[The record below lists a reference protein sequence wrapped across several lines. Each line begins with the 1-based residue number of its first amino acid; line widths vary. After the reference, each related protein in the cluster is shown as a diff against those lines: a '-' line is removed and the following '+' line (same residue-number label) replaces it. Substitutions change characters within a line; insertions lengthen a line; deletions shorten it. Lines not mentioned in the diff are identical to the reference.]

1 MLTLLAQG
9 PRFYSASFRKLIQLE
24 KRGYTVLTGVTA
36 FDGAREWAITAA
48 GLAAL
53 EAYGRGADRADFDVM
68 PKPIIEA
75 KRMPSA

>member
-36 FDGAREWAITAA
+36 SDGAREWAITEA
-48 GLAAL
+48 GCIAL
-53 EAYGRGADRADFDVM
+53 LTYTTSEASLPAM
-68 PKPIIEA
+68 PDIQTQEQKA
-75 KRMPSA
+75 